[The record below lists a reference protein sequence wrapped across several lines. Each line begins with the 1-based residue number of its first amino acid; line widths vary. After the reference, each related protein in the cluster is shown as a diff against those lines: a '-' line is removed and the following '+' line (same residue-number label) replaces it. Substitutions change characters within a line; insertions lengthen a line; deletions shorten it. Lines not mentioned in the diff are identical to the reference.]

1 MGFKGDSEGENR
13 QISDEIYTLPA
24 TDAASAADEVSV
36 AKKRK
41 LIATPPLGAV
51 DALDRISGIET
62 SPDRPRVMMLG
73 SRGIPNVQGGI
84 EKHIEMI
91 TTELVDLGWN
101 VEVLGRRR
109 YLATPTETFWN
120 GIRIIPLWAPKRM
133 TFETIGNSI
142 AGVLFAARHRPD
154 ILHIH
159 AVGPALVAPLAR
171 LLGLKVVVTHH
182 GYDYNRQKWGGFAK
196 RMLKLGEALGMY
208 TANGRIAI
216 SQDIVRTMR
225 RKYRVAADLVP
236 NGVSMQSRE
245 TSTETLRAFGL
256 LPRQYIVMIARVVP
270 EKRQHD
276 LIRAF
281 AKLKRPEKL
290 VLVGEAD
297 HETEYSASVKELAAR
312 TPSVVMTGFQTGSA
326 LSQLYGNARLFVLPS
341 SHEGMPIALLEAL
354 SHGLPVLASD
364 IDANLELNLPADDYF
379 AMGDVDAL
387 AAALERKLSVPFR
400 EDMMS
405 EIMQRIESDYS
416 WKRIAERTAAVY
428 RSVLR
433 RPRR

>member
-1 MGFKGDSEGENR
+1 
-13 QISDEIYTLPA
+13 
-24 TDAASAADEVSV
+24 
-36 AKKRK
+36 
-41 LIATPPLGAV
+41 
-51 DALDRISGIET
+51 
-62 SPDRPRVMMLG
+62 
-73 SRGIPNVQGGI
+73 
-84 EKHIEMI
+84 
-91 TTELVDLGWN
+91 
-101 VEVLGRRR
+101 
-109 YLATPTETFWN
+109 
-120 GIRIIPLWAPKRM
+120 
-133 TFETIGNSI
+133 
-142 AGVLFAARHRPD
+142 
-154 ILHIH
+154 
-159 AVGPALVAPLAR
+159 
-171 LLGLKVVVTHH
+171 
-182 GYDYNRQKWGGFAK
+182 
-196 RMLKLGEALGMY
+196 MY

-245 TSTETLRAFGL
+245 TSTEALRAFGL

-297 HETEYSASVKELAAR
+297 HETEYSASVRELAAR